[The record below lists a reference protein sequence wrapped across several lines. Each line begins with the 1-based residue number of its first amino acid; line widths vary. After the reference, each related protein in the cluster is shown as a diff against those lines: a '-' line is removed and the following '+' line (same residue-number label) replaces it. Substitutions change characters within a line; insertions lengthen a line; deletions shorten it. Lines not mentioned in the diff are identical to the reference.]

1 MRNVRRHDHIMKLLP
16 TLKALVTAA
25 LFLLAATPLF
35 AQYIRVDQA
44 DGQYVSKPLV
54 KNDPAFADHN
64 TAQIAVIMAQ
74 APRGATV
81 YFPAGDY
88 HFNGSALPNRG
99 TIESTARG
107 QAFRGDGVGATR
119 LIQHNA
125 ERDFGFEARSDFK
138 RVPAAT
144 LRIRHKGC
152 RVEQLTVKL
161 ADDLPPKTIAG
172 TAAISIA
179 HIVYFPDDN
188 VGIVETTGD
197 ASTGNFV
204 LDHVVVTQVDIGEN
218 HSGGILADRFFEV
231 GIDIQGSAGHIR
243 VSNIHRLDAH
253 TGIRLDNGNHCGQGE
268 YQFESIYAMGNPA
281 VFRDGVFFDWVGG
294 QGPSIHNSSCSFTSG
309 IFAGPKG
316 KFGDRMNPYPE
327 AIVKRREGKDWD
339 WLTIHDHYVVDE
351 PDENQRREWYGLPR
365 YGKIVRIGS
374 QPRTGGTEWVEG
386 VDFIVEQVDS
396 GAYQGAS
403 RIIWKKNRPLAASVY
418 YVTYQQEA
426 AYRVHDLEWGNAINF
441 SCQEANQVG
450 GFAVKFDDQETGHLN
465 PDFRFGIGY
474 NFLFSGNFFIN
485 GDIEFHGHVDNV
497 NISALTSGVCN
508 IRLHGAGPNRMLSRV
523 SVNNSTFN
531 HLVIGDYIQQIKA
544 SNNFIENSY
553 QIHVEPGASMADALR
568 ERHVQL
574 DEPGKAELLY
584 KQ

>member
-1 MRNVRRHDHIMKLLP
+1 MKFRQILK
-16 TLKALVTAA
+16 TLTCAA
-25 LFLLAATPLF
+25 LFILTTATPLL
-35 AQYIRVDQA
+35 AQYIRVDEA
-44 DGQYVSKPLV
+44 DAQYVSQPLV
-54 KNDPAFADHN
+54 KNDAAFADHN
-64 TAQIAVIMAQ
+64 TAQIAVIMAK
-74 APRGATV
+74 APRGATI

-99 TIESTARG
+99 TIESSERG
-107 QAFRGDGVGATR
+107 QQFRGDGVGATR

-125 ERDFGFEARSDFK
+125 ERDFGFAARVDFK

-152 RVEQLTVKL
+152 RVEQLTIKL
-161 ADDLPPKTIAG
+161 ADELPAKTIAG

-179 HIVYFPDDN
+179 HIVYFPDNN

-243 VSNIHRLDAH
+243 AAHIHRLDAR

-281 VFRDGVFFDWVGG
+281 VFRDGVFLDWAGG
-294 QGPSIHNSSCSFTSG
+294 QGPSIHNSSASFTSG

-327 AIVKRREGKDWD
+327 AIVKRRNGKDWD
-339 WLTIHDHYVVDE
+339 WFTIHDHYVVDE

-365 YGKIVRIGS
+365 YGEIVRIGS

-386 VDFIVEQVDS
+386 MDFIIEQVES
-396 GAYQGAS
+396 GPYQGAS
-403 RIIWKKNRPLAASVY
+403 RIIWKGEQPPAASVY
-418 YVTYQQEA
+418 YVTYKQDA

-450 GFAVKFDDQETGHLN
+450 GFAVKFDDQETGYLN
-465 PDFRFGIGY
+465 PDFRYGIGY
-474 NFLFSGNFFIN
+474 NFLFSGNFIIN
-485 GDIEFHGHVDNV
+485 GDMEFHGHVDNI

-508 IRLHGAGPNRMLSRV
+508 IRLQGADANRMVSRV

-531 HLVIGDYIQQIKA
+531 HLVIGDHVQQIKG
-544 SNNFIENSY
+544 SNNFMDNTY
-553 QIHVEPGASMADALR
+553 QIYTPSGRAIADLLR
-568 ERHVQL
+568 DRQL
-574 DEPGKAELLY
+574 QIDELGNVELLV
-584 KQ
+584 KP

>member
-1 MRNVRRHDHIMKLLP
+1 MRYFTTTNTLCCVALL
-16 TLKALVTAA
+16 
-25 LFLLAATPLF
+25 LLATATPLF
-35 AQYIRVDQA
+35 GQHIRVDEA
-44 DGQYVSKPLV
+44 DARYVSTPLV

-64 TAQIAVIMAQ
+64 TEQISAIMAN
-74 APRGATV
+74 APRGATL

-99 TIESTARG
+99 TIESSERG
-107 QAFRGDGVGATR
+107 QQFRGDGVGTTR

-125 ERDFGFEARSDFK
+125 QRDFGFAARADFK

-152 RVEQLTVKL
+152 RVEQLTIKL
-161 ADDLPPKTIAG
+161 ADELPPKTIAG

-179 HIVYFPDDN
+179 HIVYFPDHN

-231 GIDIQGSAGHIR
+231 GLDIQGSAGHIR
-243 VSNIHRLDAH
+243 ASHIHRLDAR

-281 VFRDGVFFDWVGG
+281 VFTDGVFFDWAGG
-294 QGPSIHNSSCSFTSG
+294 QAPSIHNSSCSFTSG

-327 AIVKRREGKDWD
+327 AIVKRRDGKDWD
-339 WLTIHDHYVVDE
+339 WFTIHDHYVVDE
-351 PDENQRREWYGLPR
+351 PNESQRREWYGLPR
-365 YGKIVRIGS
+365 YGEVVRIGS

-386 VDFIVEQVDS
+386 VDFVVEQVDS
-396 GAYQGAS
+396 GPYQGAS
-403 RIIWKKNRPLAASVY
+403 RIIWKGERPSPASVY
-418 YVTYQQEA
+418 YVTYTQDA

-441 SCQEANQVG
+441 SCQEANQVN
-450 GFAVKFDDQETGHLN
+450 GFAVKFDDQETGYLN

-474 NFLFSGNFFIN
+474 NFLFSGNFIIN
-485 GDIEFHGHVDNV
+485 GDMEFHGHVDNV

-508 IRLHGAGPNRMLSRV
+508 IRLQGADANRMVTRI

-531 HLVIGDYIQQIKA
+531 HLVIGDHVQQINGN
-544 SNNFIENSY
+544 NNFMDNTY
-553 QIHVEPGASMADALR
+553 QIYTPPGSVMENVLRDRQLQLGEPGR
-568 ERHVQL
+568 V
-574 DEPGKAELLY
+574 ELLF
-584 KQ
+584 KP

>member
-1 MRNVRRHDHIMKLLP
+1 MMKFRQIRK
-16 TLKALVTAA
+16 TLTWVA
-25 LFLLAATPLF
+25 LFLLTTNTPLL
-35 AQYIRVDQA
+35 AQYIRVDEPDA
-44 DGQYVSKPLV
+44 HYVSKPLV

-64 TAQIAVIMAQ
+64 TEQIAAIMAR
-74 APRGATV
+74 APRGATLH
-81 YFPAGDY
+81 FPAGDY

-99 TIESTARG
+99 TIESSDRG
-107 QAFRGDGVGATR
+107 QIFRGDGVGATR

-125 ERDFGFEARSDFK
+125 QRDFGFVARPDFK

-152 RVEQLTVKL
+152 RVEQLTIKL
-161 ADDLPPKTIAG
+161 ADELPAKTIAG

-204 LDHVVVTQVDIGEN
+204 LDHVVVTHVDIGEN
-218 HSGGILADRFFEV
+218 YNGGILADRFFEV

-243 VSNIHRLDAH
+243 AAHIHRLDAH

-281 VFRDGVFFDWVGG
+281 VFKDGVFFDWVGG

-327 AIVKRREGKDWD
+327 GAVKRREDKDWD

-351 PDENQRREWYGLPR
+351 PDDNQRREWYGLPR
-365 YGKIVRIGS
+365 YGHIVRIGS
-374 QPRTGGTEWVEG
+374 QPRTGGKEWIEG
-386 VDFIVEQVDS
+386 VDFIVHQVDT
-396 GAYQGAS
+396 GAYEGAS
-403 RIIWKKNRPLAASVY
+403 RIIWKGESPPASSVY

-441 SCQEANQVG
+441 ACQEANQVG
-450 GFAVKFDDQETGHLN
+450 GFAVKFDDQETGYLN

-508 IRLHGAGPNRMLSRV
+508 IRLRGADPNRMVTRI

-531 HLVIGDYIQQIKA
+531 HLVIDNYVQQIKGN
-544 SNNFIENSY
+544 NNFMDNTY
-553 QIHVEPGASMADALR
+553 QIYAAPGSAIEHVLR
-568 ERHVQL
+568 DRRLHI
-574 DEPGKAELLY
+574 DELGKVELLV
-584 KQ
+584 KP